1 MDSTSSDRL
10 EDLDAVARRERV
22 GAEAG
27 TGNHVAV
34 DGYGDASAFEVQRL
48 DELLDGAA
56 GRNIAGLAIDEKSKL
71 CVAHGRSTRHWHP
84 LQATGGVA
92 PVSNGRCESPLI
104 FDNLAYQVRDAEE
117 FIERPTLAAIHLDAV
132 RANFAEAR
140 RCAEGRSIIAVVKAD
155 AYGHGAAPVARTLAE
170 AGCERLAVLSVEEGC
185 ELREAGLE
193 PPILVLGG
201 VHGDCE
207 LALERGLTPV
217 LHHAGHLERVAK
229 LARRRGERVSVHVE
243 VDTGMRRM
251 GVPPGEAEALLARVA
266 AEPAL
271 WLEGVYTH
279 LARADE
285 PELAP
290 SFEQLAA
297 FRRVL
302 LAARARGIAPPLVHC
317 ANSPGLLVGR
327 RLFEALPEANAVRP
341 GLMLYGV
348 LPAPHLEARLRPAMT
363 LRTGVA
369 HVRRLRAGE
378 AVGYAALFRAQ
389 QPTRVATLPLGY
401 ADGVPVAASN
411 RGSVMIDGRIGDEA
425 ILFGEG
431 AAGRLPV
438 EEAAEAAHTISY
450 ELLVRVGTRVPRVV
464 EG

>member
-1 MDSTSSDRL
+1 MWQEERL
-10 EDLDAVARRERV
+10 
-22 GAEAG
+22 
-27 TGNHVAV
+27 
-34 DGYGDASAFEVQRL
+34 
-48 DELLDGAA
+48 
-56 GRNIAGLAIDEKSKL
+56 
-71 CVAHGRSTRHWHP
+71 
-84 LQATGGVA
+84 
-92 PVSNGRCESPLI
+92 
-104 FDNLAYQVRDAEE
+104 
-117 FIERPTLAAIHLDAV
+117 IERPTVAAIDLGAV

-140 RCAEGRSIIAVVKAD
+140 RRAEGRSVIAVVKAD
-155 AYGHGAAPVARTLAE
+155 GYGHGATAVARTLLE
-170 AGCERLAVLSVEEGC
+170 AGCERLAVMSVEEGC
-185 ELREAGLE
+185 ELRETGLE
-193 PPILVLGG
+193 LPILVLGG
-201 VHGDCE
+201 VHRDYE

-217 LHHAGHLERVAK
+217 LHHAGHLEPVAK
-229 LARRRGERVSVHVE
+229 LARRRGERVSVQVE

-251 GVPPGEAEALLARVA
+251 GVPPDEAEALLAGVA
-266 AEPAL
+266 EEPAL

-285 PELAP
+285 AELAP
-290 SFEQLAA
+290 SLEQLAV

-302 LAARARGIAPPLVHC
+302 AAARARGIAPSLVHC
-317 ANSPGLLVGR
+317 ANSPGILVGEP
-327 RLFEALPEANAVRP
+327 LFEALPEANAVRP

-363 LRTGVA
+363 LRTRVA
-369 HVRRLRAGE
+369 HLRRVRAGE

-411 RGSVMIDGRIGDEA
+411 RGSVMIGGRRHPIVGRVSMDFVTVDVGDAPVAIGDEA
-425 ILFGEG
+425 ILFGAG

-438 EEAAEAAHTISY
+438 EEAAEAARTISY

>member
-1 MDSTSSDRL
+1 MPDAKRL
-10 EDLDAVARRERV
+10 
-22 GAEAG
+22 
-27 TGNHVAV
+27 
-34 DGYGDASAFEVQRL
+34 
-48 DELLDGAA
+48 
-56 GRNIAGLAIDEKSKL
+56 
-71 CVAHGRSTRHWHP
+71 
-84 LQATGGVA
+84 
-92 PVSNGRCESPLI
+92 
-104 FDNLAYQVRDAEE
+104 
-117 FIERPTLAAIHLDAV
+117 IERPTLAAIDLDAV

-140 RCAEGRSIIAVVKAD
+140 RRAEGRMVIAVVKAD
-155 AYGHGAAPVARTLAE
+155 AYGHGVMPVARTLCE

-185 ELREAGLE
+185 ELREAGFEL
-193 PPILVLGG
+193 PILVLGG

-217 LHHAGHLERVAK
+217 LHHAGHLELVAK
-229 LARRRGERVSVHVE
+229 LARRRGERDGPLAVQVE

-251 GVPPGEAEALLARVA
+251 GVPPEEAEALLVGVA
-266 AEPAL
+266 EEPAL

-290 SFEQLAA
+290 TLEQLAA

-302 LAARARGIAPPLVHC
+302 AAARARGIAPPLVHC
-317 ANSPGLLVGR
+317 ANSPGILVGR
-327 RLFEALPEANAVRP
+327 PLFEALPEANAVRP

-348 LPAPHLEARLRPAMT
+348 LPAPHLEAELRPAMT
-363 LRTGVA
+363 LRTRVA
-369 HVRRLRAGE
+369 HVRRLREGE
-378 AVGYAALFRAQ
+378 AVGYAAFFRAQ
-389 QPTRVATLPLGY
+389 RPTRVATLPLGY

-411 RGSVMIDGRIGDEA
+411 RGSVMIGGRRHPIVGRVSMDFVTVDVGDAPVEIGDEA
-425 ILFGEG
+425 VLFGAG

-438 EEAAEAAHTISY
+438 EEAAEAARTISY